1 MLPYQGFDR
10 FVTGVFMI
18 SSFVLLCALYIA
30 NPVLFFDDFN
40 DKELPS
46 WRSDGHIG
54 VKDGKLLLGNNAD
67 LLIEVRDALRW
78 EDYTTTLRF
87 RFLVAERTA
96 VFNIDVRT
104 SLGPFNVWT
113 AQSVSISP
121 GDGNIIVYT
130 IRQENPAFDHL
141 DPAIVRGKAK
151 QIFELGRWYN
161 LSIEILDN
169 NFTIFLDN
177 RELIAF
183 ADRDTLPGT
192 VSLATGFAQILPNGE
207 SVGRIR
213 VEIDMIRVAEETV
226 ERLSVES
233 GKRLITTTWAAVK
246 DGKVSR
252 Q

>member
-18 SSFVLLCALYIA
+18 SSFVLVCALYMA

-40 DKELPS
+40 DKELPG
-46 WRSDGHIG
+46 WRSDAHIG

-67 LLIEVRDALRW
+67 LLIEVPDALLW

-87 RFLVAERTA
+87 RFLVAERA
-96 VFNIDVRT
+96 SGFSIDVRT
-104 SLGPFNVWT
+104 SLGPFNIWT
-113 AQSVSISP
+113 AQSVSVFP
-121 GDGNIIVYT
+121 GDGDIIVYT
-130 IRQENPAFDHL
+130 IRPKKDDLDHV
-141 DPAIVRGKAK
+141 IVPGEAK
-151 QIFELGRWYN
+151 QIFKLGRWYN

-183 ADRDTLPGT
+183 TDRDTLPGT
-192 VSLATGFAQILPNGE
+192 VSLGTGFARILPNGE
-207 SVGRIR
+207 SLGRIR

-246 DGKVSR
+246 DGKVSP

>member
-1 MLPYQGFDR
+1 
-10 FVTGVFMI
+10 MI
-18 SSFVLLCALYIA
+18 SSFVLLCALYMA

-40 DKELPS
+40 DKELPG

-54 VKDGKLLLGNNAD
+54 VRDGKLLLGNNAD

-96 VFNIDVRT
+96 VFDIHVRT
-104 SLGPFNVWT
+104 SLGPFDAWE
-113 AQSVSISP
+113 AQSINVSA
-121 GDGNIIVYT
+121 GDGDIDVYT
-130 IRQENPAFDHL
+130 IRPKNIAVDRLIF
-141 DPAIVRGKAK
+141 RGKAK

-161 LSIEILDN
+161 LAIEILDN

-192 VSLATGFAQILPNGE
+192 VALRTGFAQILPNGE

>member
-1 MLPYQGFDR
+1 MLPYQGFNR

-18 SSFVLLCALYIA
+18 SSFVLLCALYMA

-40 DKELPS
+40 DKELPG

-67 LLIEVRDALRW
+67 LLIEVPDALLW

-87 RFLVAERTA
+87 RSLMAEPA
-96 VFNIDVRT
+96 AAFNIHVRT
-104 SLGPFNVWT
+104 SLGPVDVWT
-113 AQSVSISP
+113 AQSVNVSP
-121 GDGNIIVYT
+121 GDGNITVHT
-130 IRQENPAFDHL
+130 IRPKNDDL
-141 DPAIVRGKAK
+141 DRLIFRGKAK

-161 LSIEILDN
+161 LSIEVLDN

-183 ADRDTLPGT
+183 TDRKTLPGT
-192 VSLATGFAQILPNGE
+192 VSLGTGFARILPNGE
-207 SVGRIR
+207 SLGRIR

-246 DGKVSR
+246 DGKVSP

>member
-1 MLPYQGFDR
+1 
-10 FVTGVFMI
+10 MI
-18 SSFVLLCALYIA
+18 SSFVLLCALYVADPI
-30 NPVLFFDDFN
+30 LFFDDFN
-40 DKELPS
+40 DKELPG

-54 VKDGKLLLGNNAD
+54 VKDGKLLLGNDAD

-87 RFLVAERTA
+87 RFLVAERA
-96 VFNIDVRT
+96 SGFYIDVRT
-104 SLGPFNVWT
+104 SLGPFDAWE
-113 AQSVSISP
+113 AQSVNVSA
-121 GDGNIIVYT
+121 GDGDITVYT
-130 IRQENPAFDHL
+130 IRPKNLAV
-141 DPAIVRGKAK
+141 DPLIFRGKAK

-161 LSIEILDN
+161 LAIEILDN

-183 ADRDTLPGT
+183 TDRDTLPGT
-192 VSLATGFAQILPNGE
+192 VGLATGPVLPRPNGE
-207 SVGRIR
+207 SSGRIR

>member
-1 MLPYQGFDR
+1 
-10 FVTGVFMI
+10 MI
-18 SSFVLLCALYIA
+18 SSFVLLYALYMA

-40 DKELPS
+40 DKELPGWDS
-46 WRSDGHIG
+46 EAHIG
-54 VKDGKLLLGNNAD
+54 VKDGKLLIGNNAD
-67 LLIEVRDALRW
+67 LQIEVPDALHW

-96 VFNIDVRT
+96 VFDIHVRT
-104 SLGPFNVWT
+104 SLGPFDAWE
-113 AQSVSISP
+113 AQSVGVSP
-121 GDGNIIVYT
+121 GDGDITVYT
-130 IRQENPAFDHL
+130 IRPKDIAV
-141 DPAIVRGKAK
+141 DPLIFRGKAK
-151 QIFELGRWYN
+151 QILELGRWYN

-183 ADRDTLPGT
+183 ADRKTLPGT
-192 VSLATGFAQILPNGE
+192 VALRTGFAQILPNGE

-213 VEIDMIRVAEETV
+213 VEIDMISVAEETV

-233 GKRLITTTWAAVK
+233 AKRLITTTWAEVK
-246 DGKVSR
+246 DVKVSP